1 MAKPTTLSA
10 VLKRYRAAAGLTQQT
25 LADRAGLSVR
35 AISDLE
41 RGLHRAARASTIDL
55 FTSALALS
63 PEQRAVVLA
72 AAQPELA
79 PSQQSTVHA
88 SSDTFIRPPVAPTAL
103 LGRERE
109 LVLAREALLGRG
121 VCLLTVTGSGGVGK
135 TRLALQVAEDLAG
148 DFPDGVVF
156 VDLAPLS
163 DATHLG
169 AALSLA
175 LGLREGSEAPL
186 TTSFERALQY
196 LRERRVLLL
205 LDNFEHLLEA
215 GPRIARLL
223 AECPHLYALVTSLAP
238 LRVRG
243 EWRLPLQPLAAG
255 AAANLFRERA
265 CAAQPERTLPEP
277 AVAAICAQ
285 LDHLPLAIELA
296 AAQLSA
302 LSVMQLRERL
312 AQGLPSLIS
321 GMRDLP
327 ARQQTM
333 EATIAWSYALL
344 NDEQQRWFR
353 ALSVFA
359 GGWAAEAAQAVCG
372 DDPGAS
378 DDLTSALLTLADL
391 ADASLIQAHEDVHGV
406 ARFSQ
411 LELLRAFGRERLR
424 EAGEERLRCE
434 RHARYYVSLADAVTR
449 DGPSSRALERG
460 AGPDAVAELANARV
474 ALEWAEAADEPALG
488 LRLAR
493 IGRLWHV
500 VGQMQ
505 EALDWMTRMLALDE
519 RHRSHGMEAAPLELR
534 VQCLYGHAR
543 TLLGYGAFE
552 RAEAYAA
559 EGVRLSEE
567 IVDDYVTSNA
577 LMTLGMVTQAVGR
590 LDEAASVFTASY
602 ARMPE
607 DDATGQRYRALSKL
621 AEIAALQG
629 HLTEASD
636 LLERA
641 LADAEAIDNTWDV
654 AHMATLLGGVACQ
667 MQRYQLATQRYQ
679 RALSLYRVF
688 ASPRFSAWCL
698 EGYAAVLAGEEHYA
712 LATRLCAAAATFR
725 EQAQAPAPSVE
736 REAIAQMMATARAAL
751 GRDRF
756 RQLWR
761 AGAER
766 SQDDAL
772 ADALAACVR
781 RLDPERGDR

>member
-10 VLKRYRAAAGLTQQT
+10 VLKRYRAAAGLTQQA
-25 LADRAGLSVR
+25 LADRAGVSVR

-55 FTSALALS
+55 LTSALALS
-63 PEQRAVVLA
+63 PEQRAVALA
-72 AAQPELA
+72 AARPELA
-79 PSQQSTVHA
+79 LPDSADVHT
-88 SSDTFIRPPVAPTAL
+88 SPRMLIRPPAATTAL

-109 LVLAREALLGRG
+109 LMVAREALLGRG
-121 VCLLTVTGSGGVGK
+121 VRLLTVTGPGGVGK
-135 TRLALQVAEDLAG
+135 TRLALQFAEEVATA
-148 DFPDGVVF
+148 FPDGVVF

-163 DATHLG
+163 DATQLG
-169 AALSLA
+169 AALALA
-175 LGLREGSEAPL
+175 LGLREGPEAPL
-186 TTSFERALQY
+186 TTSFERALEF

-205 LDNFEHLLEA
+205 LDNFEHVLDSA
-215 GPRIARLL
+215 PQIARLL
-223 AECPHLYALVTSLAP
+223 AECSQLYALVTSRAP

-243 EWRLPLQPLAAG
+243 EWRLPLQPLEAG
-255 AAANLFRERA
+255 AAADLFRARA
-265 CAAQPERTLPEP
+265 NAAQPDRALPGPE
-277 AVAAICAQ
+277 VAAICAQ

-302 LSVMQLRERL
+302 LSAMQLRERL
-312 AQGLPSLIS
+312 AQRLPSLIS

-344 NDEQQRWFR
+344 DDERQRWFR

-359 GGWAAEAAQAVCG
+359 GGWTAEAAQAVCG
-372 DDPGAS
+372 DDSGAS
-378 DDLTSALLTLADL
+378 DDVTSTLVTLADL

-406 ARFSQ
+406 TRFSQ

-434 RHARYYVSLADAVTR
+434 RHARYYVRLAETITR
-449 DGPSSRALERG
+449 DGPSLRVPRRDAD
-460 AGPDAVAELANARV
+460 PDAVAELANARA
-474 ALEWAEAADEPALG
+474 ALEWAEAANEPALG
-488 LRLAR
+488 LRLAG

-519 RHRSHGMEAAPLELR
+519 RQRAEGMDAAPLELR
-534 VQCLYGHAR
+534 VHGLHGHAR
-543 TLLGYGAFE
+543 TLLGYGDYE
-552 RAEAYAA
+552 RAEAHAVEA
-559 EGVRLSEE
+559 VRLLED
-567 IVDDYVTSNA
+567 ITDDYLASNA
-577 LMTLGMVTQAVGR
+577 LMTLGMVMQAVGR
-590 LDEAASVFTASY
+590 LDDAASAFTASY
-602 ARMPE
+602 ERMQE
-607 DDATGQRYRALSKL
+607 GDVTGQRYRARSKL

-629 HLTEASD
+629 HLADASAM
-636 LLERA
+636 LERA
-641 LADAEAIDNTWDV
+641 LADAEVIDNQWDV

-698 EGYAAVLAGEEHYA
+698 EGYAAVLAGEDHYA

-725 EQAQAPAPSVE
+725 EQAQTPAPPVE
-736 REAIAQMMATARAAL
+736 REAVEQLMAAARSAL
-751 GRDRF
+751 GRERC
-756 RQLWR
+756 RQLWQ
-761 AGAER
+761 AGAAR

-781 RLDPERGDR
+781 RLDPERIDR